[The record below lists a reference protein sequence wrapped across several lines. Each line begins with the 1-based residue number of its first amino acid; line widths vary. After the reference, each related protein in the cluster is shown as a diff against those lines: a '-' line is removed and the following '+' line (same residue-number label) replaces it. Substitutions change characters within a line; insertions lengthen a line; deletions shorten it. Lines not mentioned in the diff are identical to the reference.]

1 MRIYSSLIIIVS
13 FCYSQS
19 AFSQKIGY
27 RKYNKHDKY
36 RYKLTVE
43 TYTNGI
49 LSGKEVSVSEHTVS
63 KESGIYVEEI
73 KWLKKI
79 RYSGKDSTDFSL
91 YAKSIKPYRISLAK
105 KGKVLLP
112 SLSVPEMTGDIT
124 DLNTFFVA
132 VSPALKMQNLS
143 NSKRTLQLSEA
154 VKGTFSDG
162 VKILKGEDCT
172 VVSQE
177 LLNRTDS
184 VLEIRTN
191 FSPPSTFCL
200 TPFLEIVSTKIF
212 NATNNFQ
219 MIQSAGNS
227 KVNFLWGV
235 ESFSIDSK
243 IENSTGKILLGKM
256 TNRLQLKARINATP
270 DLTNWQIEVPVE
282 IVRKIELRLL
292 PIVKE

>member
-1 MRIYSSLIIIVS
+1 MRIYSFLIIIV
-13 FCYSQS
+13 FIYCGQS
-19 AFSQKIGY
+19 AFPQKINY
-27 RKYNKHDKY
+27 RKYKNNEKY
-36 RYKLTVE
+36 RYQLTVE
-43 TYTNGI
+43 TYTNGA
-49 LSGKEVSVSEHTVS
+49 LSSKEISISEHTVL
-63 KESGIYVEEI
+63 KDSGFYQEEI

-91 YAKSIKPYRISLAK
+91 YAKNIKPYRISLAK

-112 SLSVPEMTGDIT
+112 SLSIPEMTGDIT

-143 NSKRTLQLSEA
+143 NSKRTLELSEP
-154 VKGTFSDG
+154 VKGTFSDR

-177 LLNRTDS
+177 LINSTDS
-184 VLEIRTN
+184 VLEIRTS
-191 FSPPSTFCL
+191 FSPPSIFCL
-200 TPFLEIVSTKIF
+200 TPFLQIVSNKIF
-212 NATNNFQ
+212 NADNNFQ
-219 MIQSAGNS
+219 MIQAAANS

-243 IENSTGKILLGKM
+243 IEPNTGKILLGKM

-270 DLTNWQIEVPVE
+270 DLLNWQIEVPVE
-282 IVRKIELRLL
+282 IVRKIELKLL